1 MNASPNHPALSPIEK
16 KSRIVALD
24 VMRGIVLFGILLMN
38 INGFG
43 LAHAYSNPT
52 ISGGSTGLDLIT
64 WITTNMLFEG
74 TMRALFSLLFGVGM
88 FVLLDGL
95 ERRGAGIKGA
105 DIYFRR
111 LLWLLFFGLVHGY
124 LLLWIG
130 EILYQYAI
138 MGLLVYSFRN
148 MIPTKLIA
156 IAVFLF
162 AAGSLWNYMDYRKEV
177 KFMEDV
183 AKMQALQAENKP
195 LDRDL
200 QKVSYKWDQRQW
212 DRSAAGVAEYNENMR
227 KGYFQVVAF
236 LAPQNQR
243 YDEHWSYRYD
253 LFDVFSMMLL
263 GIALFKLKLLSA
275 EKPYTLYAL
284 IAAIGYLVGLS
295 VNYYEVN
302 LIMTDNF
309 SSTAFAKSNITYDL
323 GRVFVAMGHIGL
335 IMMFCKVPTLRW
347 LKNGLSAV
355 GKMALTNYLM
365 HSVICLIIFTGVG
378 FGQFGKLL
386 RHELIYVVVSIWIF
400 QLIISPIWLRYFQ
413 YGPME
418 WLWRSLSY
426 QKRQPFK
433 LSSAQTKSEE

>member
-1 MNASPNHPALSPIEK
+1 MESNLKAHAASE
-16 KSRIVALD
+16 RISSLD

-43 LAHAYSNPT
+43 LAHAYSDPT
-52 ISGGSTGLDLIT
+52 ISGGSTGWDLIT

-88 FVLLDGL
+88 FILLDGL

-124 LLLWIG
+124 LLLWTG

-138 MGLLVYSFRN
+138 MGLLVYAFRN
-148 MIPTKLIA
+148 LVPTKLIT

-183 AKMQALQAENKP
+183 AKVQAYKAENKP
-195 LDRDL
+195 LDREL
-200 QKVSYKWDQRQW
+200 QAVDFKWEKRQW
-212 DRSAAGVAEYNENMR
+212 DRSAEGVAEYNENMR
-227 KGYFQVVAF
+227 KGYFRVVAF

-243 YDEHWSYRYD
+243 YDENWSYRYD

-263 GIALFKLKLLSA
+263 GIAFFKMKLLSA
-275 EKPYTLYAL
+275 EKSYSLYAL
-284 IAAIGYLVGLS
+284 IAAVGYLVGLS

-302 LIMTDNF
+302 LIMENNF
-309 SSTAFAKSNITYDL
+309 SSLAFAKSNLTYDL

-335 IMMFCKVPTLRW
+335 IMLFCKAPIFRW

-365 HSVICLIIFTGVG
+365 HSVICMIIFTGVG
-378 FGQFGKLL
+378 FGLFGKLL

-400 QLIISPIWLRYFQ
+400 QLIISPIWLKYFH

-418 WLWRSLSY
+418 WIWRNLSY
-426 QKRQPFK
+426 KKMHPMRKNITQ
-433 LSSAQTKSEE
+433 A